1 MRPTVA
7 EKRLTFRALHE
18 AGCFVIPNPW
28 DVGSAAIL
36 QSLGFKAL
44 ASSSAG
50 LAWSQ
55 GNADYNIAR
64 DNVLAHLTAI
74 CAATDIPVNAD
85 FENGFADDP
94 DGVAANVKLAIE
106 TGVAGLSVE
115 DSSWVPDDPLYDFD
129 LSVARI
135 EAARKA
141 VDDSGTEVFL
151 TARSEGF
158 FAGKPDFDDMLAR
171 IKAYDEAGADCL
183 YAPGLREED
192 QIAAVVEA
200 VAPKPVNVLTF
211 GMSVETLTRLG
222 ARRISVGGQ
231 LARSAYADLMRVGT
245 EIAETGDFSGIQGGQ
260 LNLNKLYET
269 YRDD

>member
-1 MRPTVA
+1 MRPTTA
-7 EKRLTFRALHE
+7 EKRQTFREMHE
-18 AGCFVIPNPW
+18 NGCFVIPNPW
-28 DVGSAAIL
+28 DTGSAAIL

-50 LAWSQ
+50 LAWAH
-55 GNADYNIAR
+55 GNADYNVAR
-64 DNVLAHLTAI
+64 DDVLAHLTAI

-94 DGVAANVKLAIE
+94 DGVAANVALAIE

-115 DSSWVPDDPLYDFD
+115 DSSWAPDDPLYDFD
-129 LSVARI
+129 LSVARVK
-135 EAARKA
+135 AARKA
-141 VDDSGTEVFL
+141 VDDSGSGVFL

-171 IKAYDEAGADCL
+171 ITAYAEAGADCL

-192 QIAAVVEA
+192 QIAAVVAA

-211 GMSVETLTRLG
+211 GMSVETLGKLG
-222 ARRISVGGQ
+222 VRRISVGGQ
-231 LARSAYADLMRVGT
+231 LARSAYADLIRVGT
-245 EIAETGDFSGIQGGQ
+245 EITETGDFGGIQGGK

-269 YRDD
+269 YRGD